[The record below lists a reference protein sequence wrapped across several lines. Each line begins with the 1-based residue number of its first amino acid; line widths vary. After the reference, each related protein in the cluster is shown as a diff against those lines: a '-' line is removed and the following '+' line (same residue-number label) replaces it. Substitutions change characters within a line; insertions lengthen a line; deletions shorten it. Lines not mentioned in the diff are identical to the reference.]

1 METFICPS
9 DRQLALRARLGT
21 GWSSRAQSAQRRRA
35 QPLTTDEEEQILR
48 VLRRNELLAENEKAR
63 VEAMLQKLDRLKQT
77 ADSRK
82 NEECALCHKEF
93 GHLSNL
99 PIVCVE
105 CGRYVCTTCCVE
117 LVIPPLYRQPITK
130 RNSLLNFQWMSN
142 TYGSGSLINT
152 SKHQTYF
159 TMDQTRQNGN
169 TTLNNSNSLK
179 RLTTDTNKPRFLNRR
194 SSLMGT
200 LNSAALHS
208 QQLFEK
214 VKVKANSRQ
223 GDNHSFVCKIC
234 YEAREIWKRSGA
246 WFYKSLPRSR
256 MTSCPSSPSST
267 PANNNCQIFN
277 DITDLVKPIQMN
289 TNYESH
295 IEHTDNET
303 EQWIQLKP
311 NRRPSKPEGSEADSS
326 SLPSTIKDTPQNE
339 VTSST
344 KTRGISKGF
353 PKSPEHSSYTPTDQ
367 STVDV
372 PKSSSPTYTNVP
384 ATTNSQD
391 ITHISPASCLL
402 SDSINT
408 SSLWR
413 PQSPVSA
420 QSFHPS
426 FVSNKSVNHSTASA
440 LASSFTNANST
451 QKVVSLTGEKEPS
464 NLLSSSSGATSVV
477 RRPTVSSN
485 EEAPFGVLYFT
496 LYHDT
501 LNKQLH
507 VAIHK
512 AKNLIAMDANG
523 LSDPYV
529 VCQLLPT
536 SHNSTTPRTSTRPQ
550 CLNPVWN
557 EALTFEPFDGKNIQL
572 KTLRLAV
579 LDEDLYGSDWL
590 GEYRLQLSQ
599 LIPNRLTDFT
609 VPLGPHK
616 PIQRGEF
623 DLACPTR
630 GKIQLGLGYL
640 EDRKQLYVEVIR
652 CANLA
657 PMDLNG
663 FSDPFVKLYLRPD
676 KTKKT
681 KQKTQ
686 VKKAT
691 LFPEFHETFFYD
703 LNASE
708 AGSRTLE
715 ITVWDFDHG
724 PSNDFIGG
732 LTLGAGAKAE
742 RRELWLAVFRPPYRR
757 IEAWFQLSNRTE
769 NGNQF
774 TTPGV
779 CD

>member
-1 METFICPS
+1 M
-9 DRQLALRARLGT
+9 
-21 GWSSRAQSAQRRRA
+21 
-35 QPLTTDEEEQILR
+35 
-48 VLRRNELLAENEKAR
+48 LAENEKAR

-77 ADSRK
+77 SGAK
-82 NEECALCHKEF
+82 TNEECSLCRKEF

-105 CGRYVCTTCCVE
+105 CGRCVCTACCIE
-117 LVIPPLYRQPITK
+117 LTIPTLYRQPVTK
-130 RNSLLNFQWMSN
+130 RNSLLNFQWMVN
-142 TYGSGSLINT
+142 THVSGSLMNT
-152 SKHQTYF
+152 PKHQTYA
-159 TMDQTRQNGN
+159 TINKSQTNGGTTQNN
-169 TTLNNSNSLK
+169 TTNLPASSNTSNNKFS
-179 RLTTDTNKPRFLNRR
+179 NRR
-194 SSLMGT
+194 GSLIGT
-200 LNSAALHS
+200 LNSAAFHS

-214 VKVKANSRQ
+214 VRVKTNSRQ
-223 GDNHSFVCKIC
+223 SDSHSFVCKIC

-246 WFYKSLPRSR
+246 WFYKSLPRR
-256 MTSCPSSPSST
+256 QMISCPSSPSLTCAHSDCQT
-267 PANNNCQIFN
+267 LNNLS
-277 DITDLVKPIQMN
+277 DLVKPIRSN
-289 TNYESH
+289 IDHNS
-295 IEHTDNET
+295 HTDYTDNDS

-311 NRRPSKPEGSEADSS
+311 SRRPSKPEGSESIGSS
-326 SLPSTIKDTPQNE
+326 VPGTSKDAGQSE
-339 VTSST
+339 VNSST
-344 KTRGISKGF
+344 KVRCATKKLQ
-353 PKSPEHSSYTPTDQ
+353 KSPEHVTYVPTNQ
-367 STVDV
+367 NLTEFSK
-372 PKSSSPTYTNVP
+372 PNSPSYTNVSGSL
-384 ATTNSQD
+384 NNQD
-391 ITHISPASCLL
+391 ISYIAPSCLL
-402 SDSINT
+402 PDSPSPT
-408 SSLWR
+408 SSWK
-413 PQSPVSA
+413 A
-420 QSFHPS
+420 QSVSPISAVPFHPA
-426 FVSNKSVNHSTASA
+426 FTPNKTVSHSTASA
-440 LASSFTNANST
+440 LASSFTSTNST
-451 QKVVSLTGEKEPS
+451 QKVASLTGEKEPA
-464 NLLSSSSGATSVV
+464 NLLSTVSNTVSLM
-477 RRPTVSSN
+477 RRPTVSASD
-485 EEAPFGVLYFT
+485 EAPFGVLYFT

-536 SHNSTTPRTSTRPQ
+536 SHNSPTPRTSTRPQ

-557 EALTFEPFDGKNIQL
+557 EALTFEPFDGKNINT

-599 LIPNRLTDFT
+599 LIPNRLTDFA
-609 VPLGPHK
+609 VPLGPRK
-616 PIQRGEF
+616 PVQRGEY

-630 GKIQLGLGYL
+630 GKIHLGLGYL

-652 CANLA
+652 CADLA
-657 PMDLNG
+657 PMDPNG

-686 VKKAT
+686 IKKAT

-715 ITVWDFDHG
+715 VTVWDFDRG

-757 IEAWFQLSNRTE
+757 IEAWFQLSNRNE

>member
-1 METFICPS
+1 METYICPS

-21 GWSSRAQSAQRRRA
+21 GWSSRAQSAQRRRD

-63 VEAMLQKLDRLKQT
+63 VAAMLQKLDHLKQT
-77 ADSRK
+77 AGAKR
-82 NEECALCHKEF
+82 NEECVLCRKEF

-105 CGRYVCTTCCVE
+105 CGRSVCTACCVE
-117 LVIPPLYRQPITK
+117 LVIPQSCRQPMTK
-130 RNSLLNFQWMSN
+130 RNSLLNFQKISSTYKSGNLMN
-142 TYGSGSLINT
+142 TTKN
-152 SKHQTYF
+152 QTCSP
-159 TMDQTRQNGN
+159 MDHNSQNGN
-169 TTLNNSNSLK
+169 TTLTNSNTLK
-179 RLTTDTNKPRFLNRR
+179 TLPSDSSKSRFLNRR
-194 SSLMGT
+194 GSLIGT

-214 VKVKANSRQ
+214 VRVKANARQ
-223 GDNHSFVCKIC
+223 GDSHSFVCKIC

-267 PANNNCQIFN
+267 PAHNDCQILN
-277 DITDLVKPIQMN
+277 DITDLVKPTKIES
-289 TNYESH
+289 TYESH
-295 IEHTDNET
+295 TDHANNDSE
-303 EQWIQLKP
+303 EWIQLKP

-326 SLPSTIKDTPQNE
+326 PVPSTSKDTSHNE
-339 VTSST
+339 VISST
-344 KTRGISKGF
+344 KTRATSKEF
-353 PKSPEHSSYTPTDQ
+353 LKSPEHSAYTPTDQ
-367 STVDV
+367 SFGDV
-372 PKSSSPTYTNVP
+372 PKPNPTAYANVP
-384 ATTNSQD
+384 ATPTHQD

-402 SDSINT
+402 PDSLNT
-408 SSLWR
+408 NPLR
-413 PQSPVSA
+413 KPQSPSSV

-426 FVSNKSVNHSTASA
+426 FLPNKSVNHSTASA
-440 LASSFTNANST
+440 LASSFTNTNST

-464 NLLSSSSGATSVV
+464 SLLASSSSSTSVV
-477 RRPTVSSN
+477 PRPTIASN

-599 LIPNRLTDFT
+599 LIPNRLTDFA

-686 VKKAT
+686 IKKAT

-715 ITVWDFDHG
+715 VTVWDFDRG

-769 NGNQF
+769 NGSQF

>member
-1 METFICPS
+1 MSTRLEMEGVRE
-9 DRQLALRARLGT
+9 DRDNINDNNNNVETIRNLINLDNKLILPGLGT
-21 GWSSRAQSAQRRRA
+21 AQRRRA

-99 PIVCVE
+99 PIICVE

-117 LVIPPLYRQPITK
+117 LIIPPLHRQPITK

-142 TYGSGSLINT
+142 TYGSVT
-152 SKHQTYF
+152 S
-159 TMDQTRQNGN
+159 N
-169 TTLNNSNSLK
+169 
-179 RLTTDTNKPRFLNRR
+179 TNKSRFLNRR

-246 WFYKSLPRSR
+246 WFYKSLPRSNR

-267 PANNNCQIFN
+267 PAKTGCQIFN
-277 DITDLVKPIQMN
+277 DITDLVKPIHMN
-289 TNYESH
+289 ANYESH
-295 IEHTDNET
+295 IEHTDNDS

-326 SLPSTIKDTPQNE
+326 PVPSTSKDTLQNE
-339 VTSST
+339 
-344 KTRGISKGF
+344 GG
-353 PKSPEHSSYTPTDQ
+353 HSQDQ
-367 STVDV
+367 SGVAQRLIDNNNNNSNNNKKISLQPEVVIDIFTVDV
-372 PKSSSPTYTNVP
+372 PKTNSPTYINVP
-384 ATTNSQD
+384 VTANSQD
-391 ITHISPASCLL
+391 IIHISPASCL
-402 SDSINT
+402 SPDSLNT

-420 QSFHPS
+420 QTFHPS
-426 FVSNKSVNHSTASA
+426 FVPNKTVNHSTASA
-440 LASSFTNANST
+440 LASSFNNINST

-464 NLLSSSSGATSVV
+464 NLLSSSSSPTSVE
-477 RRPTVSSN
+477 RRPTVSSS

-572 KTLRLAV
+572 KTLRQ
-579 LDEDLYGSDWL
+579 DHICSF
-590 GEYRLQLSQ
+590 
-599 LIPNRLTDFT
+599 LIYCFRDIHYNNHLCIDF
-609 VPLGPHK
+609 
-616 PIQRGEF
+616 
-623 DLACPTR
+623 
-630 GKIQLGLGYL
+630 
-640 EDRKQLYVEVIR
+640 
-652 CANLA
+652 
-657 PMDLNG
+657 
-663 FSDPFVKLYLRPD
+663 S
-676 KTKKT
+676 
-681 KQKTQ
+681 
-686 VKKAT
+686 
-691 LFPEFHETFFYD
+691 
-703 LNASE
+703 
-708 AGSRTLE
+708 
-715 ITVWDFDHG
+715 
-724 PSNDFIGG
+724 
-732 LTLGAGAKAE
+732 
-742 RRELWLAVFRPPYRR
+742 
-757 IEAWFQLSNRTE
+757 
-769 NGNQF
+769 
-774 TTPGV
+774 
-779 CD
+779 

>member
-99 PIVCVE
+99 PIICVE

-142 TYGSGSLINT
+142 TYGSGNLLNT
-152 SKHQTYF
+152 SKHQTYL

-169 TTLNNSNSLK
+169 TTLNNLNNSK
-179 RLTTDTNKPRFLNRR
+179 RLTNDTSKPRFLNRR

-277 DITDLVKPIQMN
+277 DITDLVKPLQIN
-289 TNYESH
+289 TNNESH
-295 IEHTDNET
+295 IEHTDNES

-326 SLPSTIKDTPQNE
+326 SLPSTSKDTPQNE

-353 PKSPEHSSYTPTDQ
+353 PKSPEHSSYTPPDQ

-372 PKSSSPTYTNVP
+372 PKSNSPTYTNVA

-402 SDSINT
+402 SDSLNT

-413 PQSPVSA
+413 PQSPVSS

-451 QKVVSLTGEKEPS
+451 QKVASLTGEKEPS
-464 NLLSSSSGATSVV
+464 NLLSPSSGATSTV
-477 RRPTVSSN
+477 RRSTVSSS

-599 LIPNRLTDFT
+599 LIPNRLTDFS

>member
-77 ADSRK
+77 ADTRK

-93 GHLSNL
+93 GHLSNS

-105 CGRYVCTTCCVE
+105 CNRYVCTTCCVE
-117 LVIPPLYRQPITK
+117 LIIPSLYRQPITK

-142 TYGSGSLINT
+142 TYESGNLLNT
-152 SKHQTYF
+152 SKHQTYI
-159 TMDQTRQNGN
+159 TMDHTRQNGN
-169 TTLNNSNSLK
+169 TTLNNLNK
-179 RLTTDTNKPRFLNRR
+179 LTNDTTKSRFLNRR
-194 SSLMGT
+194 NSLIGT

-277 DITDLVKPIQMN
+277 DITDLVKPLQIN
-289 TNYESH
+289 TNNESH
-295 IEHTDNET
+295 IEHTDNES

-326 SLPSTIKDTPQNE
+326 PLPSTSKDTPQNE

-344 KTRGISKGF
+344 KLRGISKGF
-353 PKSPEHSSYTPTDQ
+353 SKSPEHSPYTPTDQ

-372 PKSSSPTYTNVP
+372 PKSNSPTYTNAPV
-384 ATTNSQD
+384 TMTSQD
-391 ITHISPASCLL
+391 ISPASCLL
-402 SDSINT
+402 SDSLNT

-426 FVSNKSVNHSTASA
+426 FASNKSVNHSTASA

-464 NLLSSSSGATSVV
+464 NLLPSSSGATSTV
-477 RRPTVSSN
+477 RRSTVSSS

-599 LIPNRLTDFT
+599 LIPNRLTDFA

>member
-21 GWSSRAQSAQRRRA
+21 GWSSRAQSAQRRQD
-35 QPLTTDEEEQILR
+35 QPLTTNEEEQILR
-48 VLRRNELLAENEKAR
+48 VLRRNELLAESEKAR
-63 VEAMLQKLDRLKQT
+63 VEAMLKKLDRLKQT
-77 ADSRK
+77 ATTKR

-105 CGRYVCTTCCVE
+105 CSRCICTGCCVE
-117 LVIPPLYRQPITK
+117 LIIPQLYQQSINK
-130 RNSLLNFQWMSN
+130 RNSLFNFQWMSN
-142 TYGSGSLINT
+142 TYGSGNLMYT
-152 SKHQTYF
+152 SKHQNYLPV
-159 TMDQTRQNGN
+159 DHNQQNGN
-169 TTLNNSNSLK
+169 TTLNNNV
-179 RLTTDTNKPRFLNRR
+179 TNTKSSIYDNRKHKFLYRR

-208 QQLFEK
+208 QQLLEK
-214 VKVKANSRQ
+214 VKVKTNSRQ
-223 GDNHSFVCKIC
+223 GDNHSYVCKIC

-267 PANNNCQIFN
+267 PIYNDCQTLN
-277 DITDLVKPIQMN
+277 DLTDLVKPIK
-289 TNYESH
+289 TDTTHESH
-295 IEHTDNET
+295 INHTDNDS

-311 NRRPSKPEGSEADSS
+311 NRRPSKPEGSEAESS
-326 SLPSTIKDTPQNE
+326 SIPSTSKDTPQSEAMPN
-339 VTSST
+339 
-344 KTRGISKGF
+344 TRTGGKSKEF
-353 PKSPEHSSYTPTDQ
+353 PKSPEHSTNTQANQ
-367 STVDV
+367 SFIDV
-372 PKSSSPTYTNVP
+372 SKPNSPSYTNVP
-384 ATTNSQD
+384 TTPPSQD
-391 ITHISPASCLL
+391 GTHISSVSLL
-402 SDSINT
+402 PDLPNT
-408 SSLWR
+408 NSLWK
-413 PQSPVSA
+413 PQSPISA
-420 QSFHPS
+420 QTFHPA
-426 FVSNKSVNHSTASA
+426 FASNKSTNHLTASA
-440 LASSFTNANST
+440 LASSFTSNNST
-451 QKVVSLTGEKEPS
+451 QKVASLTGEKEPA
-464 NLLSSSSGATSVV
+464 NLLLTPPCATSTT
-477 RRPTVSSN
+477 RRSTVSSS

-536 SHNSTTPRTSTRPQ
+536 GHNNSTPRTSTRPQ

-616 PIQRGEF
+616 PVQRGEF

-686 VKKAT
+686 IKKAT

-703 LNASE
+703 LNVSE

-715 ITVWDFDHG
+715 VTVWDFDRG